1 MSNQFLQVAS
11 EYKEVVSVGELHDI
25 LQAFK
30 TIKDES
36 GKGSITLVL
45 EAGNLRAIETVIKRP
60 DDSDEPA
67 IPIIDPIKAQ
77 RRAWRRYA
85 SIPIRCLIRGR
96 IS

>member
-1 MSNQFLQVAS
+1 MSDQFMQVAS
-11 EYKEVVSVGELHDI
+11 GYKEAITAGELHDV
-25 LQAFK
+25 LQALK

-36 GKGSITLVL
+36 GKGSFTVVL
-45 EAGNLRAIETVIKRP
+45 ERGELVAIETVIKRP
-60 DDSDEPA
+60 DDSDLPA